1 MSAATEFVAV
11 IHENE
16 DGEFVLQFPDLPG
29 CSAVAPTEG
38 DARSIAAQVLADR
51 LDSIRQTGQAVPQPS
66 TFTAILSDPK
76 WRDGRS
82 VRVRAAFRDL
92 GAENGN

>member
-1 MSAATEFVAV
+1 MSAAPEFVAV

-29 CSAVAPTEG
+29 CSAVVPSEG
-38 DARSIAAQVLADR
+38 DARSIAADVLADR
-51 LDSIRQTGQAVPQPS
+51 LDSIRQTGQAVPEPS
-66 TFTAILSDPK
+66 TFTAILFDPK
-76 WRDGRS
+76 WRGGRS

-92 GAENGN
+92 SAEKGD